1 MKCLVPD
8 TGITIRSGTSN
19 QGNIFF
25 SDGTS
30 GDAEYRGI
38 IQYTHGSGTGEH
50 LRLFVNQITDI
61 DSKHKMILNQIDIE
75 ISIYLNIKSNK
86 SIALHKLTDVTNRVE
101 QVLYENKRDGSN
113 YFDGQL
119 ADIEFNIKNDEEEL
133 VDNMM
138 LSRINYNVKI
148 PLAYKLFGFFLDSDS
163 KNFITANNKK
173 FVISN

>member
-1 MKCLVPD
+1 MAYSSTNYTYEKVLSKFQ
-8 TGITIRSGTSN
+8 TFLRSEFG
-19 QGNIFF
+19 GALPVYI
-25 SDGTS
+25 GE
-30 GDAEYRGI
+30 EYEKTRN
-38 IQYTHGSGTGEH
+38 SH

-61 DSKHKMILNQIDIE
+61 DSKHKMILNQVDIE
-75 ISIYLNIKSNK
+75 ISIYLNIISNK
-86 SIALHKLTDVTNRVE
+86 SIALDKLTDITNRVE

-113 YFDGQL
+113 YFDGQV

-148 PLAYKLFGFFLDSDS
+148 PLAYKLFGFFLDSDN

-173 FVISN
+173 FVILN